1 MKKLFFLAA
10 ALVIS
15 SAVMAQ
21 PKADEL
27 VKLNEEKH
35 NFGKIKQGIPVSY
48 YFEITNISNKP
59 IVIENAWASCGCTVP
74 EYEKQPITPGKTT
87 KVKVQYNAASMGHF
101 EKDVSIKL
109 AGVEAPKVIKI
120 TGEVVAASKPK

>member
-1 MKKLFFLAA
+1 MKKLLFLAA
-10 ALVIS
+10 AFVIS

-21 PKADEL
+21 PKTDEII
-27 VKLNEEKH
+27 KLNEEKH
-35 NFGKIKQGIPVSY
+35 NFGKIKQGVPVSY

-59 IVIENAWASCGCTVP
+59 IVIETAWASCGCTVP
-74 EYEKQPITPGKTT
+74 EYEKQPISPGKTT
-87 KVKVQYNAASMGHF
+87 KVKVQYNAASTGHF

-120 TGEVVAASKPK
+120 TGEVVAGSSK